1 MLQMQQ
7 IMNLQILIQML
18 IQQEILH
25 QIRQTQPQ
33 MQLQINHLKIQQIHG
48 NTIPTTTVTSVSN
61 TDNFVFS
68 NILNII
74 LIAVG
79 IIIILLGIAI
89 LIRLN

>member
-1 MLQMQQ
+1 
-7 IMNLQILIQML
+7 ML

-25 QIRQTQPQ
+25 QIRQIQ
-33 MQLQINHLKIQQIHG
+33 MQLQINYLKIQQIHG

-61 TDNFVFS
+61 TDNSVFS

-79 IIIILLGIAI
+79 VIIILLGIAI

>member
-1 MLQMQQ
+1 
-7 IMNLQILIQML
+7 ML

-61 TDNFVFS
+61 TDNSVFS

>member
-1 MLQMQQ
+1 
-7 IMNLQILIQML
+7 ML

-25 QIRQTQPQ
+25 QIRQIQLQ

-61 TDNFVFS
+61 TDNSVFS